1 MPITGIYLDNDAK
14 ISSSENVGGNLLRK
28 IHTTSHETENTR
40 NVRNRFQI
48 SNRPRL
54 SVLDRARTRQ
64 QQSVGTR
71 SQARSPAVETKRNLP
86 LSSRN
91 QLLGGECQ
99 AFKTE
104 NSILKQQLLAVQEQL
119 QQLERRM
126 GLQVEG
132 PVRALQLLSSVQ
144 VAILCVAQVFY
155 LIA

>member
-1 MPITGIYLDNDAK
+1 MITLCPLFLSMLMMVPITLTSD
-14 ISSSENVGGNLLRK
+14 NVGGNLLRK

-64 QQSVGTR
+64 MQSMGTR
-71 SQARSPAVETKRNLP
+71 SQNRSPAVETRRNLP
-86 LSSRN
+86 LSIRN

-99 AFKTE
+99 AFQTE

-126 GLQVEG
+126 GLQLEG
-132 PVRALQLLSSVQ
+132 PVRARQLLSSVQ
-144 VAILCVAQVFY
+144 VLSLYCLGI
-155 LIA
+155 